1 MTIQIPQ
8 GAKTMQLFDMNID
21 IPEGKTYIDI
31 DDNFLQ
37 NKYNQFMQ
45 NNQQQ
50 NNFNSQEELALDGK
64 PMSMYQAPQVSQNEP
79 QEQGVWSKINKGLE
93 DFNNLIDPKRMIS
106 EGLDYLSPRVTSGEE
121 GVRQK
126 IEDATNQISG
136 GLLARN
142 FTSLDNE
149 EQKEIFQIAYDEI
162 KKLGYEPFL
171 EINNGDYKYIGV
183 DKNGKEVEFTPSF
196 RNTLAS
202 TKNELAFSVAGGYAG
217 SLAKTAGQTIA
228 KKALNYFAPSAI
240 GAGSGAVS
248 DLHSQSNNT
257 GIEVSHIDYAKRFG
271 SAAAEDAL
279 AGAVVGS
286 AIKGIGKTYKSVG
299 DLISSVKTGAQ
310 AGKDMIDGMAVK
322 GGNLGNRVID
332 KISKTDI
339 PVVGKFTDGGLQNA
353 ETIFNNLTKN
363 VENKK
368 QIDELIAKE
377 NPTYLENGK
386 PTIEIL
392 KNIVEQG
399 LNKNNPQFIQDSAK
413 RTSAI
418 LKNISNSLQGVP
430 TTQRREVLLKAAQAY
445 PEIGSFLDDVL
456 KADKDAS
463 ISFLN
468 MIKGQDE
475 VFKNK
480 TGLNGEFDY
489 KAWQKDNHAYEN
501 RINQEYGSAISKLDQ
516 LNNGN
521 IVLTSE
527 DLAKLENFKNNN
539 FLEQDVKNNIQ
550 SYLDEIKGKEVSA
563 EQIFGLRTA
572 INKQLNTGNK
582 TYNTKQAY
590 GIVKE
595 ILDDALIRNASNKV
609 LAKEILDNANK
620 NFALKENFKESYLGM
635 MKPQETKEGLTDRLV
650 KGLRNIN
657 EDKNLENA
665 FKGMNEQERLANETH
680 VMNSLLEKHRI
691 EGVGYDFKSLAKDL
705 EDVNFSSKKIKDAKD
720 VINTY
725 ALIYNN
731 NRDLIMTALASSGK
745 KTNSSIATTIHGV
758 FDRILISGIFARL
771 HALAPFM
778 KSAKEQALRN
788 QILDAI
794 KLAKTNKEVISN
806 LKNIKIA
813 DQEQS
818 RIFKDALD
826 NYIKVDKEQNKILK
840 DALIK
845 EGVIKGD
852 NFFMDKADPKDN
864 SLRFIGKN
872 DKEYT
877 INKDVRNEWMK
888 TFNLKNI
895 DDEYIPNIPKEAK
908 IALKDREIKLTKG
921 SLLKLIEKDRIK
933 YIPHIKE
940 TLESPQAILK
950 DKDDFIFIK
959 NIDNQTY
966 FTSIGKDYETHL
978 TIISNSPKKQ
988 NNIRNKIKNA
998 EVVYY
1003 NNARA
1008 LPTSRASSE
1017 TNQVSFSDKH
1027 STQAKHKES
1036 LEKYNRNF
1044 YLKHYKDFIDK
1055 SENKKIFFKYNFGD
1069 FLDIKKLEKSLEK
1082 YKESK
1087 PQEIKYKELKR
1098 GYILDDLLNVDEDV
1112 SYAVV
1117 NKDDLKPSLTRSLSQ
1132 FRNKHSNSTI
1142 SDIRNSFNE
1151 REHFKE
1157 SSNFDGIPTITK
1169 DGLVIAGNHRTTAI
1183 RDLKGENLARYIKQA
1198 KRVYGEDVFKGFD
1211 ENKAM
1216 IVRILDKNDDDTI
1229 IRLSKLSNDG
1239 RLSDESE
1246 KLQALGAK
1254 YKEKLLK
1261 IENSKINTEKELMNF
1276 LGSRDILESKRAL
1289 LDHLMPNINDALL
1302 SWERRSGGDTE
1313 FSKIL
1318 NDNALNLLHLKQAL
1332 NKNKVF
1338 KDNGNNFFSLF
1349 KRAIES
1355 INQSNVYK
1363 NNNELYDI
1371 IKKYTE
1377 PSLNFEKEFISS
1389 NKDLQADIL
1398 GFIIKYND
1406 TLTNP
1411 SEAFGNKIKKAIEF
1425 IYDNDSFS
1433 LFNNIKLSNYDVLN
1447 QMLNINITNSI
1458 KYQELLNKAID
1469 NLSDEKNIIKK
1480 LNENIKNK
1488 KSVKQRLDEKI
1499 QDDKKAREDILKR
1512 YDNFLKENKD
1522 NKLDFLD
1529 KMNLNTIEYNLT
1541 RQMIVNAKESTN
1553 KGVKKDIPSDLRGK
1567 IEKELNIQPLKEFGE
1582 NYTEYY
1588 HDGKG
1593 ALQKLLIEKQGQV
1606 AGAFHRKD
1614 LGDIDL
1620 VWGEVTDKIKHKG
1633 YGLAHIIDKHP
1644 ELDLKLISD
1653 IVDKG
1658 KLNNQN
1664 NIRYRIEYKNYII
1677 GLSSEYKKGN
1687 KRTFIITAF
1696 ERYKG

>member
-1 MTIQIPQ
+1 
-8 GAKTMQLFDMNID
+8 MNIREFLLEKPQENNIISFLQD
-21 IPEGKTYIDI
+21 GASQSENQNTSEYLSNLKNEVINDFYKNKDKYAKEYEKYNFKDQNLTNPMGNISEYKRDLYDYNKNPSMNADDLSNYILDKQSKFNASKPI
-31 DDNFLQ
+31 FADDNEVVR
-37 NKYNQFMQ
+37 KSNQFMRDLGD
-45 NNQQQ
+45 
-50 NNFNSQEELALDGK
+50 ELQKSGRGRLLQDDDG
-64 PMSMYQAPQVSQNEP
+64 SYWVQ
-79 QEQGVWSKINKGLE
+79 
-93 DFNNLIDPKRMIS
+93 D
-106 EGLDYLSPRVTSGEE
+106 
-121 GVRQK
+121 
-126 IEDATNQISG
+126 
-136 GLLARN
+136 
-142 FTSLDNE
+142 
-149 EQKEIFQIAYDEI
+149 
-162 KKLGYEPFL
+162 
-171 EINNGDYKYIGV
+171 NNGNYSKVQGSTMGNLYRGLRDNGASMALGTAGAIGGTMLGGGV
-183 DKNGKEVEFTPSF
+183 GM
-196 RNTLAS
+196 
-202 TKNELAFSVAGGYAG
+202 VAGGALG
-217 SLAKTAGQTIA
+217 ASL
-228 KKALNYFAPSAI
+228 
-240 GAGSGAVS
+240 GAGYDYYGNTKDTNQDMNLKEALMLMGENAGLSLIGDAAFAGVAKGARA
-248 DLHSQSNNT
+248 LKNT
-257 GIEVSHIDYAKRFG
+257 YNMA
-271 SAAAEDAL
+271 
-279 AGAVVGS
+279 
-286 AIKGIGKTYKSVG
+286 
-299 DLISSVKTGAQ
+299 KTGAQ

-322 GGNLGNRVID
+322 GGNLGNRFID

-339 PVVGKFTDGGLQNA
+339 PMVGKFTDGGLQNA

-501 RINQEYGSAISKLDQ
+501 RINQEYGSAISKLDE
-516 LNNGN
+516 LNNGK

-539 FLEQDVKNNIQ
+539 FLDQDVKNNIQ
-550 SYLDEIKGKEVSA
+550 GYLDEIKGKEVSA
-563 EQIFGLRTA
+563 EQIFALRTA

-590 GIVKE
+590 RIAKE
-595 ILDDALIRNASNKV
+595 ILDDALIRNASDKV

-635 MKPQETKEGLTDRLV
+635 MKPQETKEGLADRLV

-691 EGVGYDFKSLAKDL
+691 EGVGYDFKSLARDLKDV
-705 EDVNFSSKKIKDAKD
+705 EFSSKKIKDAKD

-731 NRDLIMTALASSGK
+731 NRDLIMTALASSGR
-745 KTNSSIATTIHGV
+745 KTNSSMATTIQGV

-771 HALAPFM
+771 HALAPFF

-788 QILDAI
+788 QILDAL

-852 NFFMDKADPKDN
+852 NFFMDKADPSKAKSDLNVKISVSPNVRNLAKLTNDEIIADLEYLANKHKEMFKKPSDVFKLIKEIKENPTFFYKNNRIDIALIAKRLNDNKLGKLGVNKDTGEVRHVTKVKEKDLTRLEKVSKKNTKENVGIIQTFIQPGSKNDN
-864 SLRFIGKN
+864 SLNGLPNNPNSTQTKPKKN
-872 DKEYT
+872 L
-877 INKDVRNEWMK
+877 M
-888 TFNLKNI
+888 
-895 DDEYIPNIPKEAK
+895 DD
-908 IALKDREIKLTKG
+908 
-921 SLLKLIEKDRIK
+921 
-933 YIPHIKE
+933 IKE
-940 TLESPQAILK
+940 N
-950 DKDDFIFIK
+950 IK
-959 NIDNQTY
+959 N
-966 FTSIGKDYETHL
+966 KEV
-978 TIISNSPKKQ
+978 KK
-988 NNIRNKIKNA
+988 
-998 EVVYY
+998 
-1003 NNARA
+1003 
-1008 LPTSRASSE
+1008 
-1017 TNQVSFSDKH
+1017 
-1027 STQAKHKES
+1027 
-1036 LEKYNRNF
+1036 
-1044 YLKHYKDFIDK
+1044 
-1055 SENKKIFFKYNFGD
+1055 
-1069 FLDIKKLEKSLEK
+1069 
-1082 YKESK
+1082 
-1087 PQEIKYKELKR
+1087 
-1098 GYILDDLLNVDEDV
+1098 
-1112 SYAVV
+1112 
-1117 NKDDLKPSLTRSLSQ
+1117 
-1132 FRNKHSNSTI
+1132 
-1142 SDIRNSFNE
+1142 
-1151 REHFKE
+1151 
-1157 SSNFDGIPTITK
+1157 
-1169 DGLVIAGNHRTTAI
+1169 
-1183 RDLKGENLARYIKQA
+1183 
-1198 KRVYGEDVFKGFD
+1198 
-1211 ENKAM
+1211 
-1216 IVRILDKNDDDTI
+1216 
-1229 IRLSKLSNDG
+1229 
-1239 RLSDESE
+1239 
-1246 KLQALGAK
+1246 
-1254 YKEKLLK
+1254 
-1261 IENSKINTEKELMNF
+1261 
-1276 LGSRDILESKRAL
+1276 
-1289 LDHLMPNINDALL
+1289 
-1302 SWERRSGGDTE
+1302 
-1313 FSKIL
+1313 
-1318 NDNALNLLHLKQAL
+1318 
-1332 NKNKVF
+1332 
-1338 KDNGNNFFSLF
+1338 
-1349 KRAIES
+1349 
-1355 INQSNVYK
+1355 
-1363 NNNELYDI
+1363 
-1371 IKKYTE
+1371 
-1377 PSLNFEKEFISS
+1377 
-1389 NKDLQADIL
+1389 
-1398 GFIIKYND
+1398 
-1406 TLTNP
+1406 
-1411 SEAFGNKIKKAIEF
+1411 
-1425 IYDNDSFS
+1425 
-1433 LFNNIKLSNYDVLN
+1433 
-1447 QMLNINITNSI
+1447 
-1458 KYQELLNKAID
+1458 
-1469 NLSDEKNIIKK
+1469 
-1480 LNENIKNK
+1480 KNK

-1499 QDDKKAREDILKR
+1499 QNDKKASEDILKR

-1522 NKLDFLD
+1522 YNLDFLD
-1529 KMNLNTIEYNLT
+1529 NMNLNTVEYNLT
-1541 RQMIVNAKESTN
+1541 RQMIINAKESTN
-1553 KGVKKDIPSDLRGK
+1553 KGVKKDIPSALRGK
-1567 IEKELNIQPLKEFGE
+1567 IEQELNIQPLKEFGE
-1582 NYTEYY
+1582 NYAEYY

-1677 GLSSEYKKGN
+1677 GLSSEYKGN

>member
-1 MTIQIPQ
+1 
-8 GAKTMQLFDMNID
+8 MNIREFLLEKPQENNIISFLQD
-21 IPEGKTYIDI
+21 GASQSENQNTSEYLSNLKNEVINDFYKNKDKYDKEYEKYNIKDQNLTNPLGYIGEYKRDLYDYNKNPSMNADDLSNYI
-31 DDNFLQ
+31 LDKQSKFNASKPIFADDNEVVR
-37 NKYNQFMQ
+37 KSNQFMRDLGD
-45 NNQQQ
+45 
-50 NNFNSQEELALDGK
+50 ELQKSGRGRLLQDDDG
-64 PMSMYQAPQVSQNEP
+64 SYWVQ
-79 QEQGVWSKINKGLE
+79 
-93 DFNNLIDPKRMIS
+93 D
-106 EGLDYLSPRVTSGEE
+106 
-121 GVRQK
+121 
-126 IEDATNQISG
+126 
-136 GLLARN
+136 
-142 FTSLDNE
+142 
-149 EQKEIFQIAYDEI
+149 
-162 KKLGYEPFL
+162 
-171 EINNGDYKYIGV
+171 NNGNYSKVQGSTMGDLYRGLRDNGASMALGIAGAIGGTMLGGGV
-183 DKNGKEVEFTPSF
+183 GM
-196 RNTLAS
+196 
-202 TKNELAFSVAGGYAG
+202 VAGGALG
-217 SLAKTAGQTIA
+217 ASL
-228 KKALNYFAPSAI
+228 
-240 GAGSGAVS
+240 GAGYDYYGNTKDTNQDMNLKEALMLMGENAGLSLIGDAAFAGVAKGARA
-248 DLHSQSNNT
+248 LKNT
-257 GIEVSHIDYAKRFG
+257 YNMA
-271 SAAAEDAL
+271 
-279 AGAVVGS
+279 
-286 AIKGIGKTYKSVG
+286 
-299 DLISSVKTGAQ
+299 KTGAQ

-332 KISKTDI
+332 KITQKDI
-339 PVVGKFTDGGLQNA
+339 PMIGKFTDGGLQNA

-418 LKNISNSLQGVP
+418 LKNISNALQGVP
-430 TTQRREVLLKAAQAY
+430 TTQRREILLKSAQAY

-501 RINQEYGSAISKLDQ
+501 RINQEYGSAISKLDE
-516 LNNGN
+516 LNNGK

-665 FKGMNEQERLANETH
+665 FKGMNKQERLANETH

-745 KTNSSIATTIHGV
+745 KTNSSMATTIQGV

-771 HALAPFM
+771 HALAPFV

-852 NFFMDKADPKDN
+852 NFFMDKADPSKAKSDLNVKISVSPNVRNLAKLTNDEIIADLEYLANKHKEMFKKPSDVFKLIKEIKENPTFFYKNNRMDIALIAKRLNDNKLGKLGVNKDTGEVRHVTKVKEKDLTRLEKVSKKNTKENVGIIQTFIQPGSKNDN
-864 SLRFIGKN
+864 SLNG
-872 DKEYT
+872 
-877 INKDVRNEWMK
+877 
-888 TFNLKNI
+888 L
-895 DDEYIPNIPKEAK
+895 PN
-908 IALKDREIKLTKG
+908 
-921 SLLKLIEKDRIK
+921 
-933 YIPHIKE
+933 
-940 TLESPQAILK
+940 
-950 DKDDFIFIK
+950 
-959 NIDNQTY
+959 
-966 FTSIGKDYETHL
+966 
-978 TIISNSPKKQ
+978 ISNSTQTKPK
-988 NNIRNKIKNA
+988 
-998 EVVYY
+998 
-1003 NNARA
+1003 
-1008 LPTSRASSE
+1008 
-1017 TNQVSFSDKH
+1017 TNLMD
-1027 STQAKHKES
+1027 
-1036 LEKYNRNF
+1036 
-1044 YLKHYKDFIDK
+1044 
-1055 SENKKIFFKYNFGD
+1055 
-1069 FLDIKKLEKSLEK
+1069 DIKKNIEAKEVEK
-1082 YKESK
+1082 
-1087 PQEIKYKELKR
+1087 
-1098 GYILDDLLNVDEDV
+1098 
-1112 SYAVV
+1112 
-1117 NKDDLKPSLTRSLSQ
+1117 
-1132 FRNKHSNSTI
+1132 
-1142 SDIRNSFNE
+1142 
-1151 REHFKE
+1151 
-1157 SSNFDGIPTITK
+1157 
-1169 DGLVIAGNHRTTAI
+1169 
-1183 RDLKGENLARYIKQA
+1183 
-1198 KRVYGEDVFKGFD
+1198 
-1211 ENKAM
+1211 
-1216 IVRILDKNDDDTI
+1216 
-1229 IRLSKLSNDG
+1229 
-1239 RLSDESE
+1239 
-1246 KLQALGAK
+1246 
-1254 YKEKLLK
+1254 
-1261 IENSKINTEKELMNF
+1261 
-1276 LGSRDILESKRAL
+1276 
-1289 LDHLMPNINDALL
+1289 
-1302 SWERRSGGDTE
+1302 
-1313 FSKIL
+1313 
-1318 NDNALNLLHLKQAL
+1318 
-1332 NKNKVF
+1332 
-1338 KDNGNNFFSLF
+1338 
-1349 KRAIES
+1349 
-1355 INQSNVYK
+1355 
-1363 NNNELYDI
+1363 
-1371 IKKYTE
+1371 
-1377 PSLNFEKEFISS
+1377 
-1389 NKDLQADIL
+1389 
-1398 GFIIKYND
+1398 
-1406 TLTNP
+1406 
-1411 SEAFGNKIKKAIEF
+1411 
-1425 IYDNDSFS
+1425 
-1433 LFNNIKLSNYDVLN
+1433 
-1447 QMLNINITNSI
+1447 
-1458 KYQELLNKAID
+1458 
-1469 NLSDEKNIIKK
+1469 
-1480 LNENIKNK
+1480 KNK
-1488 KSVKQRLDEKI
+1488 KSVKQSLDEKI
-1499 QDDKKAREDILKR
+1499 QNDKKASEDILKR

-1522 NKLDFLD
+1522 YNFDFLD
-1529 KMNLNTIEYNLT
+1529 NMNLNTVEYNLT
-1541 RQMIVNAKESTN
+1541 RQMIINAKESTN
-1553 KGVKKDIPSDLRGK
+1553 KGVKKDIPSALRGK

-1582 NYTEYY
+1582 NYAEYY

-1677 GLSSEYKKGN
+1677 GLSSEYKGN

>member
-1 MTIQIPQ
+1 
-8 GAKTMQLFDMNID
+8 MNIREFLLEKPQENNIISFLQD
-21 IPEGKTYIDI
+21 GSSQSENQDTSEYLSNLKNEAINDFYKNKDKYAKEYEKHNIKDQNLTNPLGYIGEYKRDLYDYNKNPSMNADDLSDYI
-31 DDNFLQ
+31 LDKQSKFNASKPIFADDNEVVR
-37 NKYNQFMQ
+37 KSNQFMRDLGD
-45 NNQQQ
+45 
-50 NNFNSQEELALDGK
+50 ELQKSGRGRLLQDDDG
-64 PMSMYQAPQVSQNEP
+64 SYWVQ
-79 QEQGVWSKINKGLE
+79 
-93 DFNNLIDPKRMIS
+93 D
-106 EGLDYLSPRVTSGEE
+106 
-121 GVRQK
+121 
-126 IEDATNQISG
+126 
-136 GLLARN
+136 
-142 FTSLDNE
+142 
-149 EQKEIFQIAYDEI
+149 
-162 KKLGYEPFL
+162 
-171 EINNGDYKYIGV
+171 NNGNYSKVQGSTMGNLYRGIRDNGTSVALGTAGAIGGTMLGGGV
-183 DKNGKEVEFTPSF
+183 GM
-196 RNTLAS
+196 
-202 TKNELAFSVAGGYAG
+202 VAGGALG
-217 SLAKTAGQTIA
+217 ASL
-228 KKALNYFAPSAI
+228 
-240 GAGSGAVS
+240 GAGYDYYGNTKDTNQDANLKEALILMGENAGLSLIGDAAFAGVAKGARA
-248 DLHSQSNNT
+248 LKNT
-257 GIEVSHIDYAKRFG
+257 YNMA
-271 SAAAEDAL
+271 
-279 AGAVVGS
+279 
-286 AIKGIGKTYKSVG
+286 
-299 DLISSVKTGAQ
+299 KTGAR

-332 KISKTDI
+332 KITQKDI
-339 PVVGKFTDGGLQNA
+339 PMIGKFTDGGLQNA

-392 KNIVEQG
+392 KNFVEQG

-418 LKNISNSLQGVP
+418 LKNISNTLQGMP

-456 KADKDAS
+456 KADRDAS

-480 TGLNGEFDY
+480 TGLKGEFDY

-501 RINQEYGSAISKLDQ
+501 RIKQEYGSAISKLDE
-516 LNNGN
+516 LNNGK

-590 GIVKE
+590 RIVKE
-595 ILDDALIRNASNKV
+595 ILDDALIRNASDKV

-635 MKPQETKEGLTDRLV
+635 MKPQETKEGLTHRLV

-680 VMNSLLEKHRI
+680 TMNALLEKHRI

-705 EDVNFSSKKIKDAKD
+705 EDVEFSSKKIKDAKD

-745 KTNSSIATTIHGV
+745 KTNSSIATTIQGV

-771 HALAPFM
+771 HALAPFV

-872 DKEYT
+872 GKEYT

-895 DDEYIPNIPKEAK
+895 DDEYIPNIPKEVK
-908 IALKDREIKLTKG
+908 MALKDREIKLTKG

-988 NNIRNKIKNA
+988 NNIKNKMKNA

-1017 TNQVSFSDKH
+1017 TKQVSFSNEN
-1027 STQAKHKES
+1027 STQTKP
-1036 LEKYNRNF
+1036 
-1044 YLKHYKDFIDK
+1044 
-1055 SENKKIFFKYNFGD
+1055 KKNLMD
-1069 FLDIKKLEKSLEK
+1069 DIK
-1082 YKESK
+1082 
-1087 PQEIKYKELKR
+1087 
-1098 GYILDDLLNVDEDV
+1098 
-1112 SYAVV
+1112 
-1117 NKDDLKPSLTRSLSQ
+1117 
-1132 FRNKHSNSTI
+1132 
-1142 SDIRNSFNE
+1142 
-1151 REHFKE
+1151 
-1157 SSNFDGIPTITK
+1157 
-1169 DGLVIAGNHRTTAI
+1169 
-1183 RDLKGENLARYIKQA
+1183 ENI
-1198 KRVYGEDVFKGFD
+1198 
-1211 ENKAM
+1211 
-1216 IVRILDKNDDDTI
+1216 
-1229 IRLSKLSNDG
+1229 
-1239 RLSDESE
+1239 
-1246 KLQALGAK
+1246 
-1254 YKEKLLK
+1254 
-1261 IENSKINTEKELMNF
+1261 
-1276 LGSRDILESKRAL
+1276 
-1289 LDHLMPNINDALL
+1289 
-1302 SWERRSGGDTE
+1302 
-1313 FSKIL
+1313 
-1318 NDNALNLLHLKQAL
+1318 
-1332 NKNKVF
+1332 KNKEV
-1338 KDNGNNFFSLF
+1338 
-1349 KRAIES
+1349 
-1355 INQSNVYK
+1355 
-1363 NNNELYDI
+1363 
-1371 IKKYTE
+1371 
-1377 PSLNFEKEFISS
+1377 EK
-1389 NKDLQADIL
+1389 
-1398 GFIIKYND
+1398 
-1406 TLTNP
+1406 
-1411 SEAFGNKIKKAIEF
+1411 
-1425 IYDNDSFS
+1425 
-1433 LFNNIKLSNYDVLN
+1433 
-1447 QMLNINITNSI
+1447 
-1458 KYQELLNKAID
+1458 
-1469 NLSDEKNIIKK
+1469 
-1480 LNENIKNK
+1480 KNK

-1499 QDDKKAREDILKR
+1499 QNDKKASEDILKR

-1522 NKLDFLD
+1522 YNFDFLD
-1529 KMNLNTIEYNLT
+1529 NMNLNTVEYNLT
-1541 RQMIVNAKESTN
+1541 RQMIINAKESTN
-1553 KGVKKDIPSDLRGK
+1553 KGVKKDIPSALRGK
-1567 IEKELNIQPLKEFGE
+1567 IEQELNIQPLKEFGE
-1582 NYTEYY
+1582 NYAEYY

-1620 VWGEVTDKIKHKG
+1620 VWGDG
-1633 YGLAHIIDKHP
+1633 
-1644 ELDLKLISD
+1644 
-1653 IVDKG
+1653 
-1658 KLNNQN
+1658 NF
-1664 NIRYRIEYKNYII
+1664 
-1677 GLSSEYKKGN
+1677 GLSHIVNRREEDFIKQGLNKIEAKNKALNFIKEIENIINNGNVKKGN
-1687 KRTFIITAF
+1687 NRAFIDVKNSRVMVALDYKGKDKKWIITAYNF
-1696 ERYKG
+1696 Y

>member
-1 MTIQIPQ
+1 
-8 GAKTMQLFDMNID
+8 MNIREFLLEKPQENNIISFLQD
-21 IPEGKTYIDI
+21 GASQSENQNTSEYLSNLKNEAINDFYKNKDKYAKEYEKHNIKDQILTNPLGYIGEYKRDLYDYNKNPSMNADDLSDYI
-31 DDNFLQ
+31 LDKQSKFNSSKPIFADDNEVVR
-37 NKYNQFMQ
+37 KSNQFMRDLGD
-45 NNQQQ
+45 
-50 NNFNSQEELALDGK
+50 ELQKSGRGRLLQDDDG
-64 PMSMYQAPQVSQNEP
+64 SYWVQ
-79 QEQGVWSKINKGLE
+79 
-93 DFNNLIDPKRMIS
+93 D
-106 EGLDYLSPRVTSGEE
+106 
-121 GVRQK
+121 
-126 IEDATNQISG
+126 
-136 GLLARN
+136 
-142 FTSLDNE
+142 
-149 EQKEIFQIAYDEI
+149 
-162 KKLGYEPFL
+162 
-171 EINNGDYKYIGV
+171 NNGNYSKVQGSTMGNLYRGIRDNGTSVALGTAGAIG
-183 DKNGKEVEFTPSF
+183 GTMLGGGFGM
-196 RNTLAS
+196 
-202 TKNELAFSVAGGYAG
+202 VAGGALG
-217 SLAKTAGQTIA
+217 ASL
-228 KKALNYFAPSAI
+228 
-240 GAGSGAVS
+240 GAGYDYYGNTKDTNQDMNLKEALMLMGENAGLSLIGDAAFAGVAKGARA
-248 DLHSQSNNT
+248 LKNT
-257 GIEVSHIDYAKRFG
+257 YNMA
-271 SAAAEDAL
+271 
-279 AGAVVGS
+279 
-286 AIKGIGKTYKSVG
+286 
-299 DLISSVKTGAQ
+299 KTGAR

-332 KISKTDI
+332 KITQKDI
-339 PVVGKFTDGGLQNA
+339 PMIGKFTDGGLQNA

-392 KNIVEQG
+392 KNFVEQG

-418 LKNISNSLQGVP
+418 LKNISNALQGVP
-430 TTQRREVLLKAAQAY
+430 TTQRREILLKSAQAY

-456 KADKDAS
+456 KADRDAS

-480 TGLNGEFDY
+480 TGLKGEFDY

-501 RINQEYGSAISKLDQ
+501 RIKQEYGSAISKLDE
-516 LNNGN
+516 LNNGK

-590 GIVKE
+590 RIVKE
-595 ILDDALIRNASNKV
+595 ILDDALIRNASDKV

-635 MKPQETKEGLTDRLV
+635 MKPQETKEGLTHRLV

-680 VMNSLLEKHRI
+680 TMNALLEKHRI

-705 EDVNFSSKKIKDAKD
+705 EDVEFSSKKIKDAKD

-745 KTNSSIATTIHGV
+745 KTNSSIATTIQGV

-771 HALAPFM
+771 HALAPFV

-872 DKEYT
+872 GKEYT

-950 DKDDFIFIK
+950 DKDDFVFIK

-988 NNIRNKIKNA
+988 NNIKNKMKNA

-1017 TNQVSFSDKH
+1017 TKQVSFSNEN
-1027 STQAKHKES
+1027 STQTKPKTN
-1036 LEKYNRNF
+1036 LM
-1044 YLKHYKDFIDK
+1044 D
-1055 SENKKIFFKYNFGD
+1055 
-1069 FLDIKKLEKSLEK
+1069 DIKE
-1082 YKESK
+1082 
-1087 PQEIKYKELKR
+1087 
-1098 GYILDDLLNVDEDV
+1098 
-1112 SYAVV
+1112 
-1117 NKDDLKPSLTRSLSQ
+1117 
-1132 FRNKHSNSTI
+1132 
-1142 SDIRNSFNE
+1142 
-1151 REHFKE
+1151 
-1157 SSNFDGIPTITK
+1157 
-1169 DGLVIAGNHRTTAI
+1169 
-1183 RDLKGENLARYIKQA
+1183 
-1198 KRVYGEDVFKGFD
+1198 
-1211 ENKAM
+1211 
-1216 IVRILDKNDDDTI
+1216 
-1229 IRLSKLSNDG
+1229 
-1239 RLSDESE
+1239 
-1246 KLQALGAK
+1246 
-1254 YKEKLLK
+1254 
-1261 IENSKINTEKELMNF
+1261 
-1276 LGSRDILESKRAL
+1276 
-1289 LDHLMPNINDALL
+1289 
-1302 SWERRSGGDTE
+1302 
-1313 FSKIL
+1313 
-1318 NDNALNLLHLKQAL
+1318 
-1332 NKNKVF
+1332 
-1338 KDNGNNFFSLF
+1338 
-1349 KRAIES
+1349 
-1355 INQSNVYK
+1355 
-1363 NNNELYDI
+1363 
-1371 IKKYTE
+1371 
-1377 PSLNFEKEFISS
+1377 
-1389 NKDLQADIL
+1389 
-1398 GFIIKYND
+1398 
-1406 TLTNP
+1406 
-1411 SEAFGNKIKKAIEF
+1411 
-1425 IYDNDSFS
+1425 
-1433 LFNNIKLSNYDVLN
+1433 NIKTKEV
-1447 QMLNINITNSI
+1447 
-1458 KYQELLNKAID
+1458 
-1469 NLSDEKNIIKK
+1469 EK
-1480 LNENIKNK
+1480 KNK
-1488 KSVKQRLDEKI
+1488 KSVKQSLDEKI
-1499 QDDKKAREDILKR
+1499 QNDKKASEDILKR

-1522 NKLDFLD
+1522 YNFDFLD
-1529 KMNLNTIEYNLT
+1529 NMNLNTVEYNLT
-1541 RQMIVNAKESTN
+1541 RQMIINAKESTN
-1553 KGVKKDIPSDLRGK
+1553 KGVKKDIPSALRGK
-1567 IEKELNIQPLKEFGE
+1567 IEQELNIQPLKEFGE
-1582 NYTEYY
+1582 NYAEYY

-1620 VWGEVTDKIKHKG
+1620 VWGEVIDKIKHKG

-1677 GLSSEYKKGN
+1677 GLSSEYKGN

>member
-136 GLLARN
+136 GLLPRI
-142 FTSLDNE
+142 FTSPSNE
-149 EQKEIFQIAYDEI
+149 EQKQIFQIAYDEI

-183 DKNGKEVEFTPSF
+183 DKNGKEVDFTPSF

-240 GAGSGAVS
+240 GAGSGAMA

-257 GIEVSHIDYAKRFG
+257 GIEASYMDYAKRFG

-299 DLISSVKTGAQ
+299 DLISSAKTGAR

-322 GGNLGNRVID
+322 GGNLGNRFID

-377 NPTYLENGK
+377 NPIYLENGK
-386 PTIEIL
+386 PTIEAIRSM
-392 KNIVEQG
+392 VEQG
-399 LNKNNPQFIQDSAK
+399 LNQNNPQFIQDSAK

-418 LKNISNSLQGVP
+418 LKNISNALQGVP
-430 TTQRREVLLKAAQAY
+430 TTQRREILLKSAQAY

-468 MIKGQDE
+468 IIKEQDE
-475 VFKNK
+475 IFKNK

-489 KAWQKDNHAYEN
+489 KAWQKDNHTYEN
-501 RINQEYGSAISKLDQ
+501 RINREYGDAIGKLDE
-516 LNNGN
+516 LNNGK
-521 IVLTSE
+521 IVLTNE
-527 DLAKLENFKNNN
+527 DLAKLEKFKNNN

-595 ILDDALIRNASNKV
+595 ILDDALIRNASDKT

-665 FKGMNEQERLANETH
+665 FKGMNKQERLANETH
-680 VMNSLLEKHRI
+680 TMNALLEKHRI
-691 EGVGYDFKSLAKDL
+691 EDIGYDFKSLAKDL
-705 EDVNFSSKKIKDAKD
+705 EDVEFSSQKLKDVKG

-745 KTNSSIATTIHGV
+745 KTNSSIATTIQGV
-758 FDRILISGIFARL
+758 FDRILISGIFARI
-771 HALAPFM
+771 HALAPFL

-813 DQEQS
+813 DKEQS

-852 NFFMDKADPKDN
+852 NFFMDKADPSKAKSDLNVKISVSPNVRNLAKLTNDEIIADLEYLANKHNEMFKKPSDVFKLIKEIKENPTFFYKNNRMDIALIAKRLNDNKLGKLGVNKDTGEVRHITKVKEKDLARLEKVSKKNTKENVGIIQTFIQPGSKNEN
-864 SLRFIGKN
+864 SLNG
-872 DKEYT
+872 
-877 INKDVRNEWMK
+877 
-888 TFNLKNI
+888 L
-895 DDEYIPNIPKEAK
+895 PNI
-908 IALKDREIKLTKG
+908 
-921 SLLKLIEKDRIK
+921 
-933 YIPHIKE
+933 
-940 TLESPQAILK
+940 
-950 DKDDFIFIK
+950 
-959 NIDNQTY
+959 
-966 FTSIGKDYETHL
+966 
-978 TIISNSPKKQ
+978 SN
-988 NNIRNKIKNA
+988 
-998 EVVYY
+998 
-1003 NNARA
+1003 
-1008 LPTSRASSE
+1008 
-1017 TNQVSFSDKH
+1017 
-1027 STQAKHKES
+1027 STQAKP
-1036 LEKYNRNF
+1036 
-1044 YLKHYKDFIDK
+1044 
-1055 SENKKIFFKYNFGD
+1055 KKN
-1069 FLDIKKLEKSLEK
+1069 LMEDIK
-1082 YKESK
+1082 
-1087 PQEIKYKELKR
+1087 
-1098 GYILDDLLNVDEDV
+1098 
-1112 SYAVV
+1112 
-1117 NKDDLKPSLTRSLSQ
+1117 
-1132 FRNKHSNSTI
+1132 
-1142 SDIRNSFNE
+1142 
-1151 REHFKE
+1151 
-1157 SSNFDGIPTITK
+1157 
-1169 DGLVIAGNHRTTAI
+1169 
-1183 RDLKGENLARYIKQA
+1183 
-1198 KRVYGEDVFKGFD
+1198 
-1211 ENKAM
+1211 
-1216 IVRILDKNDDDTI
+1216 
-1229 IRLSKLSNDG
+1229 
-1239 RLSDESE
+1239 
-1246 KLQALGAK
+1246 
-1254 YKEKLLK
+1254 
-1261 IENSKINTEKELMNF
+1261 
-1276 LGSRDILESKRAL
+1276 
-1289 LDHLMPNINDALL
+1289 
-1302 SWERRSGGDTE
+1302 
-1313 FSKIL
+1313 
-1318 NDNALNLLHLKQAL
+1318 
-1332 NKNKVF
+1332 
-1338 KDNGNNFFSLF
+1338 
-1349 KRAIES
+1349 
-1355 INQSNVYK
+1355 
-1363 NNNELYDI
+1363 
-1371 IKKYTE
+1371 
-1377 PSLNFEKEFISS
+1377 
-1389 NKDLQADIL
+1389 
-1398 GFIIKYND
+1398 
-1406 TLTNP
+1406 
-1411 SEAFGNKIKKAIEF
+1411 
-1425 IYDNDSFS
+1425 
-1433 LFNNIKLSNYDVLN
+1433 
-1447 QMLNINITNSI
+1447 
-1458 KYQELLNKAID
+1458 
-1469 NLSDEKNIIKK
+1469 
-1480 LNENIKNK
+1480 ENIEAKEVEKKNK
-1488 KSVKQRLDEKI
+1488 KSVKQKLDKKI
-1499 QDDKKAREDILKR
+1499 QDDKKASEDILKR
-1512 YDNFLKENKD
+1512 YDNFLKENKN

-1529 KMNLNTIEYNLT
+1529 KMNLNTVEYNLT
-1541 RQMIVNAKESTN
+1541 RQMIINAKESTN
-1553 KGVKKDIPSDLRGK
+1553 KGIKKDIPSALRGK
-1567 IEKELNIQPLKEFGE
+1567 IEQELNIQPLKEFGE

-1620 VWGEVTDKIKHKG
+1620 VWGDG
-1633 YGLAHIIDKHP
+1633 NFGLSHIINRREEDFIKQ
-1644 ELDLKLISD
+1644 
-1653 IVDKG
+1653 G
-1658 KLNNQN
+1658 LNKIEAKNKALNFIKEIENIIN
-1664 NIRYRIEYKNYII
+1664 NGNV
-1677 GLSSEYKKGN
+1677 KKGN
-1687 KRTFIITAF
+1687 NRAFIDIKNSRVMVALDYKGKDKKWIITAYNF
-1696 ERYKG
+1696 Y

>member
-1 MTIQIPQ
+1 
-8 GAKTMQLFDMNID
+8 MNIREFLLEKPQENNIISFLQD
-21 IPEGKTYIDI
+21 GSSQSENQDTSEYLSNLKNEAINDFYKNKDKYAKEYEKHNIKDQILTNPLGYIGEYKRDLYDYNKNPSMNADDLSDYI
-31 DDNFLQ
+31 LDKQSKFNSSKPIFADDNEVAR
-37 NKYNQFMQ
+37 KSNQFMRDLGD
-45 NNQQQ
+45 
-50 NNFNSQEELALDGK
+50 ELQKSGRGRLLQDDDG
-64 PMSMYQAPQVSQNEP
+64 SYWVQ
-79 QEQGVWSKINKGLE
+79 
-93 DFNNLIDPKRMIS
+93 D
-106 EGLDYLSPRVTSGEE
+106 
-121 GVRQK
+121 
-126 IEDATNQISG
+126 
-136 GLLARN
+136 
-142 FTSLDNE
+142 
-149 EQKEIFQIAYDEI
+149 
-162 KKLGYEPFL
+162 
-171 EINNGDYKYIGV
+171 NNGNYSKVQGSTMGNLYRGIRDNGTSVALGTAGAIG
-183 DKNGKEVEFTPSF
+183 GTMLGGGFGM
-196 RNTLAS
+196 
-202 TKNELAFSVAGGYAG
+202 VAGGALG
-217 SLAKTAGQTIA
+217 ASL
-228 KKALNYFAPSAI
+228 
-240 GAGSGAVS
+240 GAGYDYYGNTKDTNQDMNLKEALMLMGENAGLSLIGDAAFAGVAKGARA
-248 DLHSQSNNT
+248 LKNT
-257 GIEVSHIDYAKRFG
+257 YNMA
-271 SAAAEDAL
+271 
-279 AGAVVGS
+279 
-286 AIKGIGKTYKSVG
+286 
-299 DLISSVKTGAQ
+299 KTGAQ

-332 KISKTDI
+332 KITQKDI
-339 PVVGKFTDGGLQNA
+339 PMIGKFTDGGLQNA

-418 LKNISNSLQGVP
+418 LKNISNSLQGMP
-430 TTQRREVLLKAAQAY
+430 TTQRREILLKSAQAY

-456 KADKDAS
+456 KADRDAS

-480 TGLNGEFDY
+480 TGLKGEFDY

-501 RINQEYGSAISKLDQ
+501 RIKQEYGSAISKLDE
-516 LNNGN
+516 LNNGK

-590 GIVKE
+590 RIVKE
-595 ILDDALIRNASNKV
+595 ILDDALIRNASDKV

-635 MKPQETKEGLTDRLV
+635 MKPQETKEGLTHRLV

-680 VMNSLLEKHRI
+680 TMNALLEKHRI

-745 KTNSSIATTIHGV
+745 KTNSSIATTIQGV

-771 HALAPFM
+771 HALAPFV

-872 DKEYT
+872 GKEYT

-988 NNIRNKIKNA
+988 NNIKNKMKNA

-1017 TNQVSFSDKH
+1017 TKQVSFSNEN
-1027 STQAKHKES
+1027 STQTKPKTN
-1036 LEKYNRNF
+1036 LM
-1044 YLKHYKDFIDK
+1044 D
-1055 SENKKIFFKYNFGD
+1055 
-1069 FLDIKKLEKSLEK
+1069 DIKE
-1082 YKESK
+1082 
-1087 PQEIKYKELKR
+1087 
-1098 GYILDDLLNVDEDV
+1098 
-1112 SYAVV
+1112 
-1117 NKDDLKPSLTRSLSQ
+1117 
-1132 FRNKHSNSTI
+1132 
-1142 SDIRNSFNE
+1142 
-1151 REHFKE
+1151 
-1157 SSNFDGIPTITK
+1157 
-1169 DGLVIAGNHRTTAI
+1169 
-1183 RDLKGENLARYIKQA
+1183 
-1198 KRVYGEDVFKGFD
+1198 
-1211 ENKAM
+1211 
-1216 IVRILDKNDDDTI
+1216 
-1229 IRLSKLSNDG
+1229 
-1239 RLSDESE
+1239 
-1246 KLQALGAK
+1246 
-1254 YKEKLLK
+1254 
-1261 IENSKINTEKELMNF
+1261 
-1276 LGSRDILESKRAL
+1276 
-1289 LDHLMPNINDALL
+1289 
-1302 SWERRSGGDTE
+1302 
-1313 FSKIL
+1313 
-1318 NDNALNLLHLKQAL
+1318 
-1332 NKNKVF
+1332 
-1338 KDNGNNFFSLF
+1338 
-1349 KRAIES
+1349 
-1355 INQSNVYK
+1355 
-1363 NNNELYDI
+1363 
-1371 IKKYTE
+1371 
-1377 PSLNFEKEFISS
+1377 
-1389 NKDLQADIL
+1389 
-1398 GFIIKYND
+1398 
-1406 TLTNP
+1406 
-1411 SEAFGNKIKKAIEF
+1411 
-1425 IYDNDSFS
+1425 
-1433 LFNNIKLSNYDVLN
+1433 NIKAKEV
-1447 QMLNINITNSI
+1447 
-1458 KYQELLNKAID
+1458 
-1469 NLSDEKNIIKK
+1469 KK
-1480 LNENIKNK
+1480 KNK

-1499 QDDKKAREDILKR
+1499 QNDKKAREDILKR

-1582 NYTEYY
+1582 NYAEYY

-1677 GLSSEYKKGN
+1677 GLSSEYKGN

>member
-106 EGLDYLSPRVTSGEE
+106 EGLDYLSPKVTSDEE
-121 GVRQK
+121 GARQK

-136 GLLARN
+136 GLLPRI
-142 FTSLDNE
+142 FTSPSNE
-149 EQKEIFQIAYDEI
+149 EQKQIFQIAYDEI

-183 DKNGKEVEFTPSF
+183 DKNGKEVDFTPSF

-240 GAGSGAVS
+240 GAGSGAMA

-257 GIEVSHIDYAKRFG
+257 GIEASYMDYAKRFG

-332 KISKTDI
+332 KITQKDI
-339 PVVGKFTDGGLQNA
+339 PMIGKFTDGGLQNA

-392 KNIVEQG
+392 KNFVEQG

-413 RTSAI
+413 RTSSI
-418 LKNISNSLQGVP
+418 LKNISNALQGVP
-430 TTQRREVLLKAAQAY
+430 TTQRREILLKSAQAY

-468 MIKGQDE
+468 IIKEQDE

-489 KAWQKDNHAYEN
+489 KAWQKDNSSYKK
-501 RINQEYGSAISKLDQ
+501 RINNEYAQAIKSIDE
-516 LNNGN
+516 LNNGS
-521 IVLTSE
+521 IRLSKE
-527 DLAKLENFKNNN
+527 DLAKIEEFKNNN
-539 FLEQDVKNNIQ
+539 FLEQDIKTNI
-550 SYLDEIKGKEVSA
+550 SSFLEDTIDKDLSA
-563 EQIFGLRTA
+563 EQIFNLRSA
-572 INKQLNTGNK
+572 INKQLATGNK
-582 TYNTKQAY
+582 TYNTKEAY
-590 GIVKE
+590 RLVKDT
-595 ILDDALIRNASNKV
+595 LDETMIKNASDKE
-609 LAKEILDNANK
+609 LAKKILEDANK
-620 NFALKENFKESYLGM
+620 NYALKENFNNSYLG
-635 MKPQETKEGLTDRLV
+635 KIKDQETPEALAQRIANGA
-650 KGLRNIN
+650 RNIN
-657 EDKNLENA
+657 EDKDLKRA
-665 FKGMNEQERLANETH
+665 FEGMNEAERKANEKH
-680 VMNSLLEKHRI
+680 AFNALLAKHRI
-691 EGVGYDFKSLAKDL
+691 EDIGYDFKNLAKDMDNVEFVSKDL
-705 EDVNFSSKKIKDAKD
+705 KYAKEVVNVYAKI
-720 VINTY
+720 Y
-725 ALIYNN
+725 QNN
-731 NRDLIMTALASSGK
+731 KDLIMTALASSGK
-745 KTNSSIATTIHGV
+745 KTNSSIATTISGV
-758 FDRILISGIFARL
+758 FDRILISGVFARI
-771 HALAPFM
+771 HALVPFM

-813 DQEQS
+813 DKEQS

-852 NFFMDKADPKDN
+852 NFFMDKADPSKAKSDYTAKFNVEKWINNVSGILKDEWVVNLKAMAKKHPEMFKNEADVFKVIKEIKDN
-864 SLRFIGKN
+864 PTHFFKNYDDEVALIAKPLKDDKVGNIAIKKDSGKIIH
-872 DKEYT
+872 
-877 INKDVRNEWMK
+877 INKTKGKDLERLNRRNKAML
-888 TFNLKNI
+888 TGT
-895 DDEYIPNIPKEAK
+895 PTPAT
-908 IALKDREIKLTKG
+908 TKG
-921 SLLKLIEKDRIK
+921 STTNVEGDLLQHSFKNSTQTKPKTNLMDD
-933 YIPHIKE
+933 IKE
-940 TLESPQAILK
+940 
-950 DKDDFIFIK
+950 
-959 NIDNQTY
+959 
-966 FTSIGKDYETHL
+966 
-978 TIISNSPKKQ
+978 
-988 NNIRNKIKNA
+988 
-998 EVVYY
+998 
-1003 NNARA
+1003 
-1008 LPTSRASSE
+1008 
-1017 TNQVSFSDKH
+1017 
-1027 STQAKHKES
+1027 
-1036 LEKYNRNF
+1036 
-1044 YLKHYKDFIDK
+1044 
-1055 SENKKIFFKYNFGD
+1055 
-1069 FLDIKKLEKSLEK
+1069 
-1082 YKESK
+1082 
-1087 PQEIKYKELKR
+1087 
-1098 GYILDDLLNVDEDV
+1098 
-1112 SYAVV
+1112 
-1117 NKDDLKPSLTRSLSQ
+1117 
-1132 FRNKHSNSTI
+1132 
-1142 SDIRNSFNE
+1142 
-1151 REHFKE
+1151 
-1157 SSNFDGIPTITK
+1157 
-1169 DGLVIAGNHRTTAI
+1169 
-1183 RDLKGENLARYIKQA
+1183 
-1198 KRVYGEDVFKGFD
+1198 
-1211 ENKAM
+1211 
-1216 IVRILDKNDDDTI
+1216 
-1229 IRLSKLSNDG
+1229 
-1239 RLSDESE
+1239 
-1246 KLQALGAK
+1246 
-1254 YKEKLLK
+1254 
-1261 IENSKINTEKELMNF
+1261 
-1276 LGSRDILESKRAL
+1276 
-1289 LDHLMPNINDALL
+1289 
-1302 SWERRSGGDTE
+1302 
-1313 FSKIL
+1313 
-1318 NDNALNLLHLKQAL
+1318 
-1332 NKNKVF
+1332 
-1338 KDNGNNFFSLF
+1338 
-1349 KRAIES
+1349 
-1355 INQSNVYK
+1355 
-1363 NNNELYDI
+1363 
-1371 IKKYTE
+1371 
-1377 PSLNFEKEFISS
+1377 
-1389 NKDLQADIL
+1389 
-1398 GFIIKYND
+1398 
-1406 TLTNP
+1406 
-1411 SEAFGNKIKKAIEF
+1411 
-1425 IYDNDSFS
+1425 
-1433 LFNNIKLSNYDVLN
+1433 NIKAKEV
-1447 QMLNINITNSI
+1447 
-1458 KYQELLNKAID
+1458 
-1469 NLSDEKNIIKK
+1469 KK
-1480 LNENIKNK
+1480 KNK

-1499 QDDKKAREDILKR
+1499 QNDKKAREDILKR

-1677 GLSSEYKKGN
+1677 GLSSEYKGN